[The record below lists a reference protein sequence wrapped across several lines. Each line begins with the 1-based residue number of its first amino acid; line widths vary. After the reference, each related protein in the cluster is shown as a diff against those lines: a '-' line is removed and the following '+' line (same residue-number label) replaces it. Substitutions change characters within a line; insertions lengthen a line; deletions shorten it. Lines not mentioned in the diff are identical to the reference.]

1 MEGELLAVTR
11 SDQVA
16 SLLQKAKT
24 LVSSGKVIF
33 SFSLYLL
40 CSPRRPLPSSLLLLP
55 SSPLSFI
62 YLLFADDNSDCG
74 GRSVARY
81 SDDPGVVHATRDD
94 GQHSYMLPCHSHTKS
109 RGIEEEEER
118 GRGSE
123 RGEGCGGGK
132 VEENSIN
139 VCMFRLWRT
148 LKGRDVSILFR
159 FDSFAFL
166 YVCFFFSFV
175 FISFLTQRRCNISDW
190 RRRKRRGNDTRGRYR
205 YILHFTKIK
214 RT

>member
-40 CSPRRPLPSSLLLLP
+40 CSSRRPLPSSLLLLP
-55 SSPLSFI
+55 SSPLSFV

-74 GRSVARY
+74 GRSVARD

-94 GQHSYMLPCHSHTKS
+94 GQHSYMLPCHSHAKS

-123 RGEGCGGGK
+123 RGEEGWRGGR
-132 VEENSIN
+132 VEENLIN
-139 VCMFRLWRT
+139 VCIFRLWRT
-148 LKGRDVSILFR
+148 LKGRDVSIFFR
-159 FDSFAFL
+159 FHS
-166 YVCFFFSFV
+166 YVFYMFV
-175 FISFLTQRRCNISDW
+175 FIFCFVFYFLFDSA
-190 RRRKRRGNDTRGRYR
+190 KM
-205 YILHFTKIK
+205 
-214 RT
+214 